1 MRGGEVGFM
10 KTNINESSKDVNK
23 KIRPVFSSSLYSD
36 LGYSTLDGSYKP
48 SLEEQ
53 VTSFS
58 GPTDNTQYY
67 SKDDK
72 TRFTVNRLPELV
84 SSLIWNLK
92 NKHERLS
99 SQAAVERFLTRAGV
113 LILERM
119 PALKQLNTKRRAVLE
134 DGTEQERLAFIERH
148 YSFGY
153 RISIKT
159 LQKTIYSYE
168 WISSAITEMSSD
180 LGINQEV
187 IVTASLIAGLST
199 SAKWVPSRHS
209 DLMMDETMRFV
220 EWVQGLVEE
229 P

>member
-1 MRGGEVGFM
+1 M
-10 KTNINESSKDVNK
+10 NK
-23 KIRPVFSSSLYSD
+23 IHLSPSGVKPIFNFSIYVE
-36 LGYSTLDGSYKP
+36 LGYSTLDGSYRQ

-53 VTSFS
+53 VISFS
-58 GPTDNTQYY
+58 GPTDNPQY

-72 TRFTVNRLPELV
+72 MRFTVNKLPELI
-84 SSLIWNLK
+84 SSLIWHMK
-92 NKHERLS
+92 NRHEKLT

-113 LILERM
+113 LILERI
-119 PALKQLNTKRRAVLE
+119 PALKQLNAKRRIVLE
-134 DGTEQERLAFIERH
+134 SGTEQEWFALIERN

-159 LQKTIYSYE
+159 LSKTIYAFE
-168 WISSAITEMSSD
+168 WVSSKITEIAAD

-187 IVTASLIAGLST
+187 VVTASLVAGLST
-199 SAKWVPSRHS
+199 SAKWVPSHYS

-220 EWVQGLVEE
+220 TWVQGLVEE